1 MSHREIMLR
10 DGTCARL
17 SGAGP
22 ALILLHGVGLNQSIW
37 AEQVK
42 AFGHSHQVVT
52 YDLLGHGRSA
62 AVPENATLGNWV
74 HQLENLVEELK
85 LERFSL
91 MGFSFGGMIA
101 QAYAVRH
108 SDRIERLVL
117 MSTVYARNEKER
129 ASVLAR
135 LEMAQREGPQAII
148 AAALSRWFSAE
159 FAAEFPVVIE
169 GYERM
174 LRNNAVGSFL
184 AAYKCFATGDRQL
197 VDMVSGISCP
207 TLVMTGELDGGST
220 PEMAGKLAATIPS
233 ARCFLI
239 LKGRHMMPVERPDEV
254 NSVLRRFF
262 NGGSL

>member
-1 MSHREIMLR
+1 VSHRETMLR
-10 DGTCARL
+10 DGTCARI

-42 AFGHSHQVVT
+42 AFAHSRLVVT

-62 AVPENATLGNWV
+62 AVPENATLENWV
-74 HQLENLVEELK
+74 HQLVNLVEELK

-91 MGFSFGGMIA
+91 VGFSFGGMIA
-101 QAYAVRH
+101 QAYAAKH
-108 SDRIERLVL
+108 TDRIEKLIL
-117 MSTVYARNEKER
+117 MSTVYDRSEEER
-129 ASVLAR
+129 ASVSAR
-135 LEMAQREGPQAII
+135 LEMAQREGPHAII
-148 AAALSRWFSAE
+148 GAALSRWFSQE

-174 LRNNAVGSFL
+174 LRNNDAGSFL
-184 AAYKCFATGDRQL
+184 AAYRCFATGDRQL
-197 VDMVSGISCP
+197 VDMISRISCP
-207 TLVMTGELDGGST
+207 TLVMTGEVDGGST
-220 PEMAGKLAATIPS
+220 PDMARRLAATIPS

-239 LKGRHMMPVERPDEV
+239 PQGRHMMPVERPEEV
-254 NSVLRRFF
+254 NSVLHHFL

>member
-1 MSHREIMLR
+1 MILR

-42 AFGHSHQVVT
+42 AFGHSHQVIT

-62 AVPENATLGNWV
+62 TVPDNAELGDWV
-74 HQLENLVEELK
+74 HQLEKLVEELK

-91 MGFSFGGMIA
+91 VGFSFGGMIA
-101 QAYAVRH
+101 QAYAARH
-108 SDRIERLVL
+108 SDRIEKLVL
-117 MSTVYARNEKER
+117 VSTVNDRSEEER
-129 ASVLAR
+129 ASVLTR

-148 AAALSRWFSAE
+148 GAALSRWFSQE

-174 LRNNAVGSFL
+174 LRNNDAESFL
-184 AAYKCFATGDRQL
+184 AAYRCFATGDRQL
-197 VDMVSGISCP
+197 VDIISGISCP

-220 PEMAGKLAATIPS
+220 PDMARKLAATIPS

-239 LKGRHMMPVERPDEV
+239 PQGRHMMPVEKPDEI
-254 NSVLRRFF
+254 NSVLRHFLS
-262 NGGSL
+262 GESL